1 LSDSGYIS
9 NLVIFCFNLVFS
21 QSIWVRS
28 GACVC
33 DRSDVQGEALCAEY
47 HQIHDLKHYFINPL
61 SLQFFIGN
69 TQ

>member
-33 DRSDVQGEALCAEY
+33 DSCARGSTLCW
-47 HQIHDLKHYFINPL
+47 ISPDPWLKTLFYQPP
-61 SLQFFIGN
+61 
-69 TQ
+69 